1 MKNAISE
8 FEVIERFFESLSI
21 CRKDVSLGIGDDAAL
36 IQIPPKKLLVS
47 TTDSF
52 IEGTHFFKDAP
63 SDAIGY
69 KALAVNLS
77 DLAAMGSTPCWISLA
92 ISLPYIDTAWL
103 EGFANG
109 FGALLKAFNV
119 QLIGG
124 DTTKGHLSITVQALG
139 VVDPDKV
146 LRRSAAQVGDH
157 IYVTGSLG
165 DAACALTMLECNQT
179 PDAALLKKLYYP
191 TPRVSAGIALGGI
204 ANAAIDISDGLL
216 ADLNHILMRS
226 DVGATIF
233 LEKLPLS
240 SALTKN
246 VSLEVA
252 RQYAL
257 SGGDDYELCFTVSS
271 EKEKAFQ
278 MALSALHCHYTM
290 IGIIEA
296 RKGLYLETS
305 TDRKRVTNIRGYQH
319 F

>member
-1 MKNAISE
+1 MLSE
-8 FEVIERFFESLSI
+8 FELIEKFFESLSI
-21 CRKDVSLGIGDDAAL
+21 CRKDVLLGIGDDAAL
-36 IQIPPKKLLVS
+36 IQVPPEKLLVS

-52 IEGTHFFKDAP
+52 IEGIHFFKDTP
-63 SDAIGY
+63 PEAIGY

-92 ISLPYIDTAWL
+92 ISLPFIDAVWL
-103 EGFANG
+103 ERFAKGFAT
-109 FGALLKAFNV
+109 LLKQFNL

-124 DTTKGHLSITVQALG
+124 DTTKGNLSITVQALG

-146 LRRSAAQVGDH
+146 LYRRAAQVGDR

-165 DAACALTMLECNQT
+165 DAACALNFLQRNQI
-179 PDAALLKKLYYP
+179 PDAVLLKKLHYP
-191 TPRVSAGIALGGI
+191 MPRVCAGIALGGI
-204 ANAAIDISDGLL
+204 ANAAIDVSDGLL

-226 DVGATIF
+226 DVGATVF

-240 SALTKN
+240 PVLNKN
-246 VSLEVA
+246 ASLESA

-257 SGGDDYELCFTVSS
+257 SGGDDYELCVTVSS
-271 EKEKAFQ
+271 ENEKALQ
-278 MALSALHCHYTM
+278 MALSALDCHYTM
-290 IGIIEA
+290 IGIIEE

-305 TDRKRVTNIRGYQH
+305 KDRKHVTNIQGYQH